1 MSLNLVILDLAISI
15 ANTEFP
21 GNKSDI
27 SMNLAIKNIWREL
40 KLIILLVSL
49 IPQKTVFY
57 NQAEDEDQRWRQPII
72 SEM

>member
-27 SMNLAIKNIWREL
+27 SMNLAIKNI
-40 KLIILLVSL
+40 
-49 IPQKTVFY
+49 
-57 NQAEDEDQRWRQPII
+57 
-72 SEM
+72 